1 MKRTK
6 NVFFIFLIG
15 VFLYQSGL
23 MAQTIELVP
32 VVSKSMSRIVDLPGE
47 FQPYLNVTLHS
58 RVTGFVE
65 SVLVD
70 RGSIVKPGDVL
81 IELSAPEMKA
91 QIAEAESK
99 VQAMEADRAQ
109 AEAQVAGSQST
120 VDRMREAAKTP
131 GAIAG
136 NELTLAEKQ
145 VDVGKAVVNS
155 RQQAIRAAQASVEA
169 LKTME
174 SYLKI
179 TAPFEGVITERLV
192 HPGALVGPN
201 TNSPLLVIQQV
212 SKLRLIVSV
221 PEEHFGGIVRG
232 ANVPF
237 RVPAYAER
245 TFSGTLS
252 RIPRVL
258 DRKSRSMAVEL
269 DVMNNDQLLAP
280 GMYPTVSWPV
290 RSAQQA
296 LFVPKTSVVTTT
308 ERTFVVREKNGKAEW
323 VNVRKG
329 PADGDL
335 IQIIGS
341 LQAGDRVV
349 KRATDELRE
358 GTMLRASSK

>member
-1 MKRTK
+1 MKRTR
-6 NVFFIFLIG
+6 NVFFISLIG
-15 VFLYQSGL
+15 VFFYQSGL

-32 VVSKSMSRIVDLPGE
+32 VVSKSSSRTVDLPGE

-70 RGSIVKPGDVL
+70 RGSIVKPGDAL
-81 IELSAPEMKA
+81 IELNAPEMKA

-99 VQAMEADRAQ
+99 LQTIEADRAQ
-109 AEAQVAGSQST
+109 AEAQLAASQST

-145 VDVGKAVVNS
+145 VDQGKAVVNS

-179 TAPFEGVITERLV
+179 TAPFEGVVTERLV

-212 SKLRLIVSV
+212 SRLRLIVSV
-221 PEEHFGGIVRG
+221 PEENVGGIVRG

-245 TFSGTLS
+245 TFSGTVS

-258 DRKSRSMAVEL
+258 DPKSRSMPVEL
-269 DVMNNDQLLAP
+269 DVMNKDQLLAP

-323 VNVRKG
+323 VDVRKG

-341 LQAGDRVV
+341 LHAGDRVV

-358 GTMLRASSK
+358 GTILRASSK

>member
-1 MKRTK
+1 
-6 NVFFIFLIG
+6 
-15 VFLYQSGL
+15 
-23 MAQTIELVP
+23 
-32 VVSKSMSRIVDLPGE
+32 
-47 FQPYLNVTLHS
+47 
-58 RVTGFVE
+58 
-65 SVLVD
+65 
-70 RGSIVKPGDVL
+70 
-81 IELSAPEMKA
+81 
-91 QIAEAESK
+91 
-99 VQAMEADRAQ
+99 MEADRAQ
-109 AEAQVAGSQST
+109 AEAQVAASQST

-179 TAPFEGVITERLV
+179 TAPFEGVVTERLV

-212 SKLRLIVSV
+212 SKLLLIVSV
-221 PEEHFGGIVRG
+221 PEENVGGIVRG
-232 ANVPF
+232 ATVPF
-237 RVPAYAER
+237 RVPAYPEH
-245 TFSGTLS
+245 TFSGTVS

-258 DRKSRSMAVEL
+258 DPKSRSMPVEL
-269 DVMNNDQLLAP
+269 DVMNKDQLLAP

-296 LFVPKTSVVTTT
+296 LFLPKTSVVTTT

-323 VNVRKG
+323 VDVRKG

-335 IQIIGS
+335 IQIIGA

-358 GTMLRASSK
+358 GTILRASSK